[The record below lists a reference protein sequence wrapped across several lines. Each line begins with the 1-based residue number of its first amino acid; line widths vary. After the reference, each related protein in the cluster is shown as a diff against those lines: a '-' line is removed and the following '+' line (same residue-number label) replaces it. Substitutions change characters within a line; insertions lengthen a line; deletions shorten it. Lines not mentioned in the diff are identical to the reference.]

1 MLNREAL
8 LLTAL
13 CAVMTATAN
22 LLMRHGLLSAG
33 GISLTGDSHLTTALN
48 IVKQVPFDIGFI
60 LYGLAAIVWFR
71 VLSIAQVSSS
81 YPILVAL
88 TFVLVSVGA
97 MFFFKDTFTTQKAL
111 SILLILIGIIGVAT
125 A

>member
-1 MLNREAL
+1 
-8 LLTAL
+8 
-13 CAVMTATAN
+13 MTATAN

-33 GISLTGDSHLTTALN
+33 GISLQSDSHITMVLN
-48 IVKQVPFDIGFI
+48 IIKQVPFDIGFI
-60 LYGLAAIVWFR
+60 MYGLAAIVWFR

-88 TFVLVSVGA
+88 TFMLVSVGA
-97 MFFFKDTFTTQKAL
+97 MIFFKDTFSLQKGL
-111 SILLILIGIIGVAT
+111 SILVILIGIIGVAS